1 MSARELFGIVS
12 LQREPRVS
20 SSTITKMNGAGA
32 FDKYASVAS
41 SFAPV
46 ILAQFLVPTLDAS
59 YGREF
64 RSVVSLPIRPSVLER
79 HFVFSRGALE
89 RGRWWTA
96 ASYMLLHVDHAHA
109 MANLQGLVLS
119 GPAALDV
126 LGGVGAM
133 LVYVTAGVCAALDPA
148 KLTDL
153 QLERR
158 LRARWSSATAAL
170 SRRAAPVLDALGLDP
185 AFLEPPKA
193 RIPRPRDDRG
203 GFGGVGDA
211 LGDALASAAATAR
224 RALDLGSSA
233 LDDTASTIARNVAK
247 TRARQ
252 RRLVGAS
259 AGVAALLAVDL
270 CASLERLAAPRRPAS
285 DDAVLHALLHA
296 VGALRYFAGEVNRAW
311 TGNGLEGVDHAA
323 HLNGALVGVAFY
335 VVGRALRR
343 RRARADRGRRLGRG
357 YVGGESRDV

>member
-1 MSARELFGIVS
+1 
-12 LQREPRVS
+12 
-20 SSTITKMNGAGA
+20 MNGAGA

-64 RSVVSLPIRPSVLER
+64 RSVVSLPIRPNVLER

-109 MANLQGLVLS
+109 MANLQGLMLS

-185 AFLEPPKA
+185 AFLEPPKRECLA
-193 RIPRPRDDRG
+193 RDDR

-211 LGDALASAAATAR
+211 LGDALASAAETAR
-224 RALDLGSSA
+224 RTLDLGSSA

-252 RRLVGAS
+252 RRSSARPRAS
-259 AGVAALLAVDL
+259 LLAVDL

-323 HLNGALVGVAFY
+323 HLNGALVGVAFA
-335 VVGRALRR
+335 VVGRAPAGTARGPRAAPAAATR
-343 RRARADRGRRLGRG
+343 RRAATF
-357 YVGGESRDV
+357 V

>member
-1 MSARELFGIVS
+1 
-12 LQREPRVS
+12 
-20 SSTITKMNGAGA
+20 MNGAGA

-126 LGGVGAM
+126 LGGVGAI

-185 AFLEPPKA
+185 AFSSRRRECLA
-193 RIPRPRDDRG
+193 RDDR

-233 LDDTASTIARNVAK
+233 LDDTAST
-247 TRARQ
+247 
-252 RRLVGAS
+252 
-259 AGVAALLAVDL
+259 
-270 CASLERLAAPRRPAS
+270 RLAAPRRPAS

-296 VGALRYFAGEVNRAW
+296 VALRYFAGEVNRAW